1 MLGVLLIMLNCPT
14 VFQFL
19 YKIQKKDFVANNN
32 SQLFTNCS
40 AESLSGIQISNKVLG
55 ILTKMSPSSFYYST
69 N

>member
-1 MLGVLLIMLNCPT
+1 MFDVLNCPT

-19 YKIQKKDFVANNN
+19 YKIQKKKIKDFVANNN
-32 SQLFTNCS
+32 GQLFTNCS

-55 ILTKMSPSSFYYST
+55 ILTKMLPSSFYYST